1 MYTMQHYSPIKL
13 GKILSSEAK
22 WRTLCAVKY
31 VSHRETHTT
40 YFNSFLE
47 ASEID
52 NTKIEGRV
60 EIIRG

>member
-1 MYTMQHYSPIKL
+1 L